1 MKKNIIVLW
10 GWTSWWLS
18 ALYLSHHIDLRR
30 YSIKLIASESL
41 WTIWVW
47 ESTIPHIK
55 DFLSSIWISE
65 EELLAATNG
74 TIKMWIKFENWNPDQ
89 AFNHPFI
96 AWLTSFYIHK
106 INFVVWFKKYFPHL
120 CYDDYADIC
129 SRMFEKEKI
138 VNPHHNK
145 NYAYHLDSA
154 LLAQLLKEK
163 SLAAGV
169 EYINTYMESFTEED
183 GKIISIQTQIA
194 SFECDFLVDCSW
206 FHSKIL
212 SRNTYNK
219 FVSFEKE
226 LICDTALYGRTPKDD
241 SLPCYTLSSAMSAWW
256 RWKIPL
262 KEIYGNWYVFSQ
274 KFQSISDAKK
284 EFSEKSW
291 IDISAIRVIH
301 FSPWYN
307 SQSWYKNS
315 LSIGLSAG
323 FVEPLEATWIYFS
336 CKQLELFWDFVH
348 NGNLEYSESNISEYN
363 TELSAIYHEVK
374 NFIVFHYTTSPRQD
388 TDFWKYYKDSSNF
401 SASYHSI
408 SALAQNTIPYS
419 QSKYIEFNKNQ
430 KLFKFESWLR
440 IMVWNNWLHNT
451 WTHNIHISKNKFTE
465 LLDAFQK
472 KIQFDMLHTFD
483 HRDYL
488 HFIDSRNI

>member
-10 GWTSWWLS
+10 GWTSGWLS
-18 ALYLSHHIDLRR
+18 ALYLSHHIDLSR
-30 YSIKLIASESL
+30 YSIKLITSESL

-65 EELLAATNG
+65 EELLVSTNG

-96 AWLTSFYIHK
+96 GWLTSLYIHK
-106 INFVVWFKKYFPHL
+106 VNFAVWFKKYFPHL
-120 CYDDYADIC
+120 HYDAYADIC
-129 SRMFEKEKI
+129 SSMFEEEKI
-138 VNPHHNK
+138 VDPHYNK
-145 NYAYHLDSA
+145 NYAYHLDSS

-163 SLAAGV
+163 SITAGV
-169 EYINTYMESFTEED
+169 EYINTYMKSFTEKD
-183 GKIISIQTQIA
+183 GKIISIETDKA

-212 SRNTYNK
+212 SRNTRNK
-219 FVSFEKE
+219 FISFEKE

-241 SLPCYTLSSAMSAWW
+241 SLPCYTLSNAMSAWW

-291 IDISAIRVIH
+291 IDINTIWEIH

-307 SQSWYKNS
+307 SQSWYKNT

-336 CKQLELFWDFVH
+336 CKQLELLGDFIY
-348 NGNLEYSESNISEYN
+348 NGILGYCDSDICEYN
-363 TELSAIYHEVK
+363 TELSKIFHEVK
-374 NFIVFHYTTSPRQD
+374 NFIVFHYATSPRRD
-388 TDFWKYYKDSSNF
+388 TDFWRYYKDSNNF
-401 SASYHSI
+401 STSYHTI
-408 SALAQNTIPYS
+408 SVLAQNIIPYS
-419 QSKYIEFNKNQ
+419 QSKNIAFNQ
-430 KLFKFESWLR
+430 SQRLFKSESWLR
-440 IMVWNNWLHNT
+440 IMIWNNWLHNIWKQNMSIPKNKLKELLEVFQRKMQFEMMHT
-451 WTHNIHISKNKFTE
+451 LDHREYLNYITSKNV
-465 LLDAFQK
+465 
-472 KIQFDMLHTFD
+472 
-483 HRDYL
+483 
-488 HFIDSRNI
+488 